1 MLWRE
6 EVALPPACTNT
17 PRTPCA
23 KEHRRRGERARVIW
37 RKRNWTYLLSG
48 RACVERSRCLFL
60 LFLFFSRYTQWEP
73 LERGGRNIAQ
83 LSLSS
88 PERVKR
94 FSHERSGWLEVSSA
108 VAVQSLWTR
117 RQRTA
122 KLQTRSTSEPSCHYC
137 TSQQSCRSEG
147 RSLGLTSLLLLS
159 VCVRERERAAFFS
172 PACVDIAFM
181 DGQRGFYEMEN
192 PTENPSKA
200 AEYLKE
206 LNKII
211 ETQQGLL
218 EKQRVRI
225 DELELQVTDLCKEN
239 ACLKDQHQRHLA
251 TCRLQQGNHSTL
263 GAIKE
268 NVMQEK

>member
-1 MLWRE
+1 
-6 EVALPPACTNT
+6 
-17 PRTPCA
+17 
-23 KEHRRRGERARVIW
+23 
-37 RKRNWTYLLSG
+37 
-48 RACVERSRCLFL
+48 
-60 LFLFFSRYTQWEP
+60 
-73 LERGGRNIAQ
+73 
-83 LSLSS
+83 
-88 PERVKR
+88 
-94 FSHERSGWLEVSSA
+94 
-108 VAVQSLWTR
+108 
-117 RQRTA
+117 
-122 KLQTRSTSEPSCHYC
+122 
-137 TSQQSCRSEG
+137 
-147 RSLGLTSLLLLS
+147 
-159 VCVRERERAAFFS
+159 
-172 PACVDIAFM
+172 M

-251 TCRLQQGNHSTL
+251 TCRLQQGTLSTL

-268 NVMQEK
+268 NVMQEKSESESSRGVRRHASLPVEVSEIPLNLIAPPCRRSYPCRKWKSASFGLPPPTVHKLDYK

>member
-1 MLWRE
+1 
-6 EVALPPACTNT
+6 
-17 PRTPCA
+17 
-23 KEHRRRGERARVIW
+23 
-37 RKRNWTYLLSG
+37 
-48 RACVERSRCLFL
+48 
-60 LFLFFSRYTQWEP
+60 
-73 LERGGRNIAQ
+73 
-83 LSLSS
+83 
-88 PERVKR
+88 
-94 FSHERSGWLEVSSA
+94 
-108 VAVQSLWTR
+108 
-117 RQRTA
+117 
-122 KLQTRSTSEPSCHYC
+122 
-137 TSQQSCRSEG
+137 
-147 RSLGLTSLLLLS
+147 
-159 VCVRERERAAFFS
+159 
-172 PACVDIAFM
+172 M

-251 TCRLQQGNHSTL
+251 TCRLQQGNLSTL

-268 NVMQEK
+268 NVMQEKSSKIWRGVRYVLPRFLGILHVLIILPVNIL

>member
-1 MLWRE
+1 MT
-6 EVALPPACTNT
+6 ALCLTTTKSA
-17 PRTPCA
+17 
-23 KEHRRRGERARVIW
+23 
-37 RKRNWTYLLSG
+37 
-48 RACVERSRCLFL
+48 RACVYASVSVKER
-60 LFLFFSRYTQWEP
+60 E
-73 LERGGRNIAQ
+73 GAA
-83 LSLSS
+83 SLS
-88 PERVKR
+88 
-94 FSHERSGWLEVSSA
+94 
-108 VAVQSLWTR
+108 
-117 RQRTA
+117 
-122 KLQTRSTSEPSCHYC
+122 
-137 TSQQSCRSEG
+137 
-147 RSLGLTSLLLLS
+147 
-159 VCVRERERAAFFS
+159 
-172 PACVDIAFM
+172 VDIAFM

-251 TCRLQQGNHSTL
+251 TCRLQQGSHSSL

-268 NVMQEK
+268 NVIQEK